1 MASVRQDAVERAAA
15 LLVGAWRDRRTI
27 PGIPGDARPATIDE
41 AYAVQDA
48 VSRAL
53 GPVGGWKVGASSPAA
68 EPRRAPLLA
77 SRVHEGPATLPAAEF
92 HRVGIEA
99 ELALHV
105 ARDLPVRPAPY
116 VREEVLAAFDTL
128 HPAIE
133 IVDSRFADREAM
145 DDLSLVADNQSNG
158 AFVYGPALRDWRGR
172 DLAAQPVRLVI
183 DGAVAVERVG
193 GNTAGDPLRGVV
205 WLANHLAAAG
215 QPLRA
220 GQIVTTGSTTGLLWV
235 SPGAAV
241 EAEFPGIGAV
251 RVTIAR

>member
-1 MASVRQDAVERAAA
+1 MASVRRDAVERAAA
-15 LLVGAWRDRRTI
+15 LLVEARRGRRTVPEI
-27 PGIPGDARPATIDE
+27 PAAFRPASLEE

-77 SRVHEGPATLPAAEF
+77 SRLHEGPATLPAAEF
-92 HRVGIEA
+92 RRIGIEA
-99 ELALHV
+99 ELALRV
-105 ARDLPVRPAPY
+105 GRDLPARPAPY
-116 VREEVLAAFDTL
+116 TREEALAAFDTL

-133 IVDSRFADREAM
+133 IVDSRFADREAT
-145 DDLSLVADNQSNG
+145 DDLSLIADNQSNG
-158 AFVYGPALRDWRGR
+158 AFVYGPAVPDWRGR
-172 DLAAQPVRLVI
+172 DLGAQPVRLLI

-205 WLANHLAAAG
+205 WLANHLAERG

-220 GQIVTTGSTTGLLWV
+220 GQLVTTGSTTGLLWV
-235 SPGAAV
+235 SPGAAI
-241 EAEFPGIGAV
+241 EAEFPGLGAV
-251 RVTIAR
+251 RVAIGR